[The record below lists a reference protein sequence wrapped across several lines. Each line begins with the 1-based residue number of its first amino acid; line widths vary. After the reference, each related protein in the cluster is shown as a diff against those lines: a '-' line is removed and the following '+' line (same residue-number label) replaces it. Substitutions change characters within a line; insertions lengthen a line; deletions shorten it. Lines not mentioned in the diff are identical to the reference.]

1 MSKFVSCLEAS
12 DPFLAMNM
20 ELSMTMESFQVPVT
34 EDLKAVKNF
43 IVEKAK
49 KLWDWICEWADKI
62 KDKISG
68 FLEKMPAFKEREIE
82 DLILDPDKLDVIDDI
97 VDIMDQITHNTVVAT
112 QFLNEEAIRK
122 GLNALDM
129 SINQLE
135 KLKKEKRAKKKG
147 SYAKVK
153 VWMAKLQAKSLL
165 LKQRTKVIIEKWKT
179 MTAFQNNILSL
190 AFNKQSTAMALIVGV
205 LNHDIS
211 VLRAVSL
218 RPEKEEQS
226 EKSAKKPEPP
236 KYKVLPAGT

>member
-1 MSKFVSCLEAS
+1 MSKFVSCLEVS

-20 ELSMTMESFQVPVT
+20 ELSMMMESFQVPVT

-62 KDKISG
+62 KDKISE

-97 VDIMDQITHNTVVAT
+97 VNKIEAIADNTVFAT
-112 QFLNEEAIRK
+112 HVLNEEAIRK

-147 SYAKVK
+147 SYAQ
-153 VWMAKLQAKSLL
+153 AKKWCLQLQAKSLL

-179 MTAFQNNILSL
+179 MTTFQNNILSL

-218 RPEKEEQS
+218 RPEKEDTP
-226 EKSAKKPEPP
+226 AKKPEAP
-236 KYKVLPAGT
+236 KYKALPAGA

>member
-62 KDKISG
+62 KDKISE

-82 DLILDPDKLDVIDDI
+82 DLILDPDKLDAIDDMADKI
-97 VDIMDQITHNTVVAT
+97 
-112 QFLNEEAIRK
+112 
-122 GLNALDM
+122 
-129 SINQLE
+129 E
-135 KLKKEKRAKKKG
+135 KLADVNVVMGALVNPDRLRTMLNSLDEAVEHMEELRAKKRAKKKG
-147 SYAKVK
+147 SYVQAKK
-153 VWMAKLQAKSLL
+153 WCLQLQAKCFM
-165 LKQRTKVIIEKWKT
+165 LKQRTRVAILKWKALET
-179 MTAFQNNILSL
+179 CQDQILTL
-190 AFNKQSTAMALIVGV
+190 TFNKQAAAMTLLVGI

-211 VLRAVSL
+211 VLRSVAL
-218 RPEKEEQS
+218 RPEKETES
-226 EKSAKKPEPP
+226 VKKQNRPS
-236 KYKVLPAGT
+236 YKALPAGSGA